1 MLAGHEVLRLQLF
14 TRTRREAHTKVRQS
28 FVPRTWN
35 AHLLSTVLG
44 GKFSNGVQILGSTFR
59 TEKFRGCVKRMPIF
73 NAALEPN
80 FTDALVLP
88 VRKQADAVSAGL
100 DSIKVIFHFSKRPA
114 FVHILPY
121 RERWLNIR
129 RDPRDY
135 PQRTKS
141 EHAS

>member
-28 FVPRTWN
+28 FVPRTWS

-44 GKFSNGVQILGSTFR
+44 GKFSNGMEILGSTFR
-59 TEKFRGCVKRMPIF
+59 TEKFRGRVKRMSIF

-88 VRKQADAVSAGL
+88 FRQWTGGEHDCRRRRKM
-100 DSIKVIFHFSKRPA
+100 
-114 FVHILPY
+114 
-121 RERWLNIR
+121 
-129 RDPRDY
+129 
-135 PQRTKS
+135 
-141 EHAS
+141 